1 MHYVTAHQAELLR
14 RYNRLSSSQ
23 LQEKDSVSR
32 FAFLPQSTGTG
43 RHNQIRSCADD
54 ANPPVPKQSP
64 AKLSPQNHRM
74 FSRISFGLYRTLAK
88 EGQELGLLGA
98 NSPGRV
104 VWSDEGALLRD
115 WVGSRAHVFFD
126 LGDEQ
131 VLWWLAPNPN
141 NEWGY

>member
-1 MHYVTAHQAELLR
+1 
-14 RYNRLSSSQ
+14 
-23 LQEKDSVSR
+23 
-32 FAFLPQSTGTG
+32 
-43 RHNQIRSCADD
+43 
-54 ANPPVPKQSP
+54 
-64 AKLSPQNHRM
+64 M